1 MAIVLLNE
9 ESLEGRLLCFF
20 KKKFKKIFP
29 P

>member
-9 ESLEGRLLCFF
+9 GSLEGRLLCFLKKL
-20 KKKFKKIFP
+20 KKKFFP